1 MSIYD
6 DEESSL
12 AVDSAVAIAWRD
24 TACASALLPSMT
36 DDGDSFGMK
45 ERERE
50 REREKEREG
59 DDHLVR

>member
-50 REREKEREG
+50 RERE
-59 DDHLVR
+59 